1 MSGKVDS
8 PTLRPRSLAFLRDL
22 AKLSLT
28 AAFALASGWV
38 FSQFR
43 LPVPYM
49 LGSLIGVWVLGGL
62 IRPAQPWLGVPR
74 WFHIPVILGL
84 GVIVGGAIGP
94 GFIASVLVWWPT
106 TLVVIFAT
114 TIATV
119 LGFLVLWRIRRRPW
133 LQALLSAVPGGQA
146 EVSVIARDYVEKDYA
161 VVLSHLVRVTF
172 IFLSTPFILALV
184 EGQVAVEQSY
194 QVQDNLPGLFEL
206 PPRQIAEFLAMAF
219 GSYAL
224 ARLVRMPMPHL
235 VGPMLISLLLNA
247 LGWVET
253 IRLNE
258 FVLLAQITIG
268 GQIGARLS
276 RVPFREVL
284 SYLIDGLLVSV
295 VTLSLYAGFAVGV
308 AVAFDMRLLDA
319 YIGFVPG
326 GLYEVTL
333 LSVLFG
339 LDVAFVAFHNT
350 LRVVLIYIALP
361 LVLARTQLATGRRP
375 SGG

>member
-1 MSGKVDS
+1 MTGAAPGAPLD
-8 PTLRPRSLAFLRDL
+8 PRLSAVLRDV
-22 AKLSLT
+22 AKLALT
-28 AAFALASGWV
+28 ALFALSSGWV

-94 GFIASVLVWWPT
+94 GFIGSVLIWWPT
-106 TLVVIFAT
+106 TLVVIVAT
-114 TIATV
+114 TIATAI
-119 LGFLVLWRIRRRPW
+119 GFLVLWRLRRRPW

-146 EVSVIARDYVEKDYA
+146 EVSVIARDYVDKDYA

-172 IFLSTPFILALV
+172 IFLSTPLILALV
-184 EGQVAVEQSY
+184 EGQAAVEQSY
-194 QVQDNLPGLFEL
+194 QAQDNLPGLFEL
-206 PPRQIAEFLAMAF
+206 PPSRIIEFLAMAF

-224 ARLVRMPMPHL
+224 ARLIRMPMPHL
-235 VGPMLISLLLNA
+235 LGPMLVSLVLNA

-258 FVLLAQITIG
+258 FVLLAQVTIG

-284 SYLIDGLLVSV
+284 SYLIDGLMVSV
-295 VTLSLYAGFAVGV
+295 VTLSIYTGFAVGV
-308 AVAFDMRLLDA
+308 AVVLDMRLLDA

-350 LRVVLIYIALP
+350 LRVVLIYVGLP
-361 LVLARTQLATGRRP
+361 FVLARTQLADRNREGE
-375 SGG
+375 